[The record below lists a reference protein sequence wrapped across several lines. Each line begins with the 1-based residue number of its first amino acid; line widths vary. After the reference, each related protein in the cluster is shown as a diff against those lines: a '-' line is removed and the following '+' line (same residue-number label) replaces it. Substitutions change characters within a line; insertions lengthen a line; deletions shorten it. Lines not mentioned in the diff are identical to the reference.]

1 LKLEAAGSATWSVD
15 NASQK
20 ETPAEGRGS
29 KTSLGSVT
37 LFPPRE
43 AFFLTCSL
51 SLPNWHC
58 DSCWWT
64 ACRLSSARF
73 LSPVHHPVATSAGC
87 LACGMGL
94 LNTQRDRRL
103 SANVVAYTAILVQ
116 QSRYLF
122 DAAGSGRPLRENH
135 ISSQFNEP
143 KRNPPTA
150 DGFGQTEAQTTF
162 QKTDRSEWL
171 RVSPEK
177 TVSAGGNRRGKAGCG
192 SWAPTSPQ
200 AGTASGVI
208 DVRWLLGTCW

>member
-1 LKLEAAGSATWSVD
+1 MKLEAAGSATWSVD

-43 AFFLTCSL
+43 ASFLTYSL

-116 QSRYLF
+116 CRDIDSTRLGQADHYARTTYQASSMSRRGIHPLLMGLDKPKPKLHFKKQTDLSGYESAQRKRFLRAEIEEEKLAA
-122 DAAGSGRPLRENH
+122 AAG
-135 ISSQFNEP
+135 
-143 KRNPPTA
+143 
-150 DGFGQTEAQTTF
+150 
-162 QKTDRSEWL
+162 
-171 RVSPEK
+171 
-177 TVSAGGNRRGKAGCG
+177 RRH
-192 SWAPTSPQ
+192 
-200 AGTASGVI
+200 
-208 DVRWLLGTCW
+208 LLKLERQVA

>member
-1 LKLEAAGSATWSVD
+1 MD
-15 NASQK
+15 NARQK
-20 ETPAEGRGS
+20 ETPAKGRGS

-43 AFFLTCSL
+43 AFFLTHSL

-58 DSCWWT
+58 DSCGWT
-64 ACRLSSARF
+64 ACPLSSARF

-116 QSRYLF
+116 SRDIDSTRVGQADQY
-122 DAAGSGRPLRENH
+122 ARTTYQASSMSRRGIHPLLMGLDK
-135 ISSQFNEP
+135 P
-143 KRNPPTA
+143 KPKLH
-150 DGFGQTEAQTTF
+150 FK
-162 QKTDRSEWL
+162 KTDRSEWL

-177 TVSAGGNRRGKAGCG
+177 TVSAGGNRRGKAGCC
-192 SWAPTSPQ
+192 SRAPTSPQ